1 MTDDSMTL
9 YGHVRSGNVY
19 KAALMLALTDTPYTF
34 RRVDLPAG
42 ETRGDDYRALNAF
55 ARVPM
60 LVHGDLTIRQ
70 SNTILLHLAAH
81 TKRFGAGP
89 DPVRRLR
96 ISEWL
101 FFEQDLVFTGIGRR
115 RFLIHVAKGDPKVI
129 EFLGVLGE
137 GALDTLETALG
148 GDPFLAG
155 GEASIADVAVFAYAR
170 LAEEA
175 GFDLSGR
182 PNVRA
187 WRGRMEALPGYAP
200 PAELIPD

>member
-1 MTDDSMTL
+1 MIL

-34 RRVDLPAG
+34 RRVDLPGG
-42 ETRGDDYRALNAF
+42 ETRGDDYRARNLF

-81 TKRFGAGP
+81 TRRFGAGP
-89 DPVRRLR
+89 DTAKRLR

-101 FFEQDLVFTGIGRR
+101 FWEQDQMFTFVGRR
-115 RFLIHVAKGDPKVI
+115 RFLIKVAHGDPKVI
-129 EFLGVLGE
+129 EFLGAMGE
-137 GALDTLETALG
+137 GALNTLEVALR
-148 GDPFLAG
+148 DDAFLAG
-155 GEASIADVAVFAYAR
+155 EEASIADICVYAYAR

-175 GFDLSGR
+175 DYDLSAR
-182 PNVRA
+182 PNIRA
-187 WRGRMEALPGYAP
+187 WRERMQALPGWAP
-200 PAELIPD
+200 PQALLGD